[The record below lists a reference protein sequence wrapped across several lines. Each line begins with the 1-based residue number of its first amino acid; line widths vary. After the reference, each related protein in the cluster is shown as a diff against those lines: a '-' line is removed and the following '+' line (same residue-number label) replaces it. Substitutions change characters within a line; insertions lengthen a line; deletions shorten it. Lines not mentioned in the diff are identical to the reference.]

1 MPCRT
6 TWLPVVVA
14 TVLGLAVACGP
25 QMARGATQRKPL
37 PSLADV
43 RETALRHFELLQDYQ
58 PGDVISRSEV
68 EPLFVHLWQMGWT
81 VVDRK
86 SILHHVPSDHDF
98 LVKQLRT
105 PAGRK
110 LMREIGKSPNV
121 YDRLDRLSWLRRG
134 RQIVHELIGRPG
146 AAEAVKS
153 LATTTGRKKAGKLI
167 SRTIKVG
174 ADFHKPTGRLYTVEM
189 LLARLEK
196 SYKAAKS
203 HSAAAEH

>member
-6 TWLPVVVA
+6 TWLHVAVA
-14 TVLGLAVACGP
+14 TVLGLAAACGP
-25 QMARGATQRKPL
+25 QMARGAAQRKPL

-81 VVDRK
+81 VIDRK
-86 SILHHVPSDHDF
+86 SILHHVPTDGDY

-121 YDRLDRLSWLRRG
+121 YDRLERLSRLPRG
-134 RQIVHELIGRPG
+134 RQILRELIGRPG
-146 AAEAVKS
+146 GAEAVKS
-153 LATTTGRKKAGKLI
+153 LAATTDRKKAVKLI
-167 SRTIKVG
+167 SKTIKVG
-174 ADFHKPTGRLYTVEM
+174 AGFYKPTGRLYTVEM
-189 LLARLEK
+189 LLTRLEK
-196 SYKAAKS
+196 SYQAAKS
-203 HSAAAEH
+203 HSATAER